1 MSAASSASA
10 HPHGAVREV
19 FSNGCVLLTK
29 RIRGA
34 RHASLCVAVRIGS
47 RYEPL
52 ALAGISHLLEHML
65 FRGTKEHPTSYAQN
79 FAFESLGGTLDA
91 ATSVDSTVYQAT
103 LPPEAVPTAIELIA
117 EMFRA
122 PVMAHLTL
130 ERNVVREE
138 ILDTLDE
145 NDQLVDADELT
156 AQALFGKEG
165 LARPIGGTLKSI
177 DAITEADLRAWHASH
192 YVGANLVCVV
202 AGAFPASTRATFKKT
217 FGALPAGTKAVRP
230 PLSSA
235 KVHRET
241 FTPATGSQV
250 DVRVAFR
257 APLAARSPRS
267 MAFSMLSRI
276 LDDGMSARV
285 FRTLVEDRGL
295 AYEAFGGL
303 DIYPDVAAL
312 VLGASCRPE
321 STALAVEALLELARE
336 VRESVSKEEL
346 QRVRTRVRFE
356 LDLLRDDPQAM
367 GEILLEDEFHGE
379 ATSLDEIARR
389 AAAVTTKDVVR
400 VAQQFLTPEALAV
413 VAVGR
418 LESGVL
424 RKLKKAARGFA

>member
-1 MSAASSASA
+1 
-10 HPHGAVREV
+10 
-19 FSNGCVLLTK
+19 
-29 RIRGA
+29 
-34 RHASLCVAVRIGS
+34 
-47 RYEPL
+47 
-52 ALAGISHLLEHML
+52 
-65 FRGTKEHPTSYAQN
+65 
-79 FAFESLGGTLDA
+79 
-91 ATSVDSTVYQAT
+91 
-103 LPPEAVPTAIELIA
+103 
-117 EMFRA
+117 
-122 PVMAHLTL
+122 
-130 ERNVVREE
+130 
-138 ILDTLDE
+138 
-145 NDQLVDADELT
+145 
-156 AQALFGKEG
+156 
-165 LARPIGGTLKSI
+165 
-177 DAITEADLRAWHASH
+177 
-192 YVGANLVCVV
+192 
-202 AGAFPASTRATFKKT
+202 
-217 FGALPAGTKAVRP
+217 
-230 PLSSA
+230 
-235 KVHRET
+235 
-241 FTPATGSQV
+241 
-250 DVRVAFR
+250 
-257 APLAARSPRS
+257 